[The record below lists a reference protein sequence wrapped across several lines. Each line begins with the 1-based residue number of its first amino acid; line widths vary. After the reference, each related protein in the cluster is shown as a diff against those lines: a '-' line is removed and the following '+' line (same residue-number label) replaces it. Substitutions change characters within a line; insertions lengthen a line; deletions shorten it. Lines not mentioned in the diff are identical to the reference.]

1 MIFTETFIK
10 GVFTL
15 EVKRI
20 EDERGFFGRVWC
32 QKEFNEHH
40 IDPRAVQINTAF
52 NLQKGTVRGI
62 HYQEAPYA
70 ETKVIR
76 CTRGVLFDV
85 AVDLRPSSPTFKK
98 WFGIELSAENQRML
112 VIPQGCAHG
121 YQTLEDA
128 TEQMYITSEFYA
140 PAAAKGVRFN
150 DPEFAIH
157 WPLPV
162 TLISSA
168 DAQWPLL

>member
-1 MIFTETFIK
+1 MIFTETPIG
-10 GVFTL
+10 GVITL

-20 EDERGFFGRVWC
+20 EDERGFFGRIWC
-32 QKEFNEHH
+32 QKEFDEHH
-40 IDPRAVQINTAF
+40 IDSRTMQINTAF
-52 NLQKGTVRGI
+52 SRRKGTVRGI
-62 HYQEAPYA
+62 HYQEPPFA

-76 CTRGVLFDV
+76 CTRGTLFDV

-112 VIPQGCAHG
+112 VIPPGCAHG
-121 YQTLEDA
+121 YQTMEDA
-128 TEQMYITSEFYA
+128 TEQMYMTSEFYM
-140 PAAAKGVRFN
+140 PTAAKGVRFD
-150 DPEFAIH
+150 DPEFAIR